1 MPVEPHHDEAAL
13 PERIRAHLEQAA
25 DMFAQ
30 RFDRPPTL
38 ASCAPGRVNLI
49 GEHTDYNQG
58 FVLPVA
64 IDRQTVIMADVA
76 RGRSSRLVASDLND
90 EMETDLTRPLQTRRG
105 KPGNYLLGV
114 VDQFQ
119 RTGLTPP
126 NLDVLVTSTVPIGAG
141 LSSSAA
147 VEVAFTIMLARLL
160 HSPLSPL
167 ELAKLCQRAEHAF
180 PGTPC
185 GIMDMY
191 VSAAAR
197 EHHALLIDCR
207 SDSVQNVPADFASLG
222 ASLLVVNT
230 GVKHDL
236 ASSAYAQRRATCAAV
251 AKALGQPSLRHATIE
266 SLNVH
271 GLTDDQRRKALHVIA
286 ENTRTVIAA
295 EALALGNL
303 ARFGELMFHSHASLR
318 DLFEVSCAELDVIV
332 NAAQAMHDGG
342 HGVFGARMTGAGFG
356 GCAIVLCEQDRAA
369 RVIAELTSAFETRFG
384 RATARVF
391 TTAAAGGARAMA
403 WPCRAAS
410 GLR

>member
-1 MPVEPHHDEAAL
+1 MPVESRHDEAAV

-25 DMFAQ
+25 LMFEQ
-30 RFDRPPTL
+30 RFGRVPTL

-64 IDRQTVIMADVA
+64 IERQTSIVADIA
-76 RGRSSRLVASDLND
+76 RGRASTFVAADLND
-90 EMETDLTRPLQTRRG
+90 EMEADLSSPLQPCRG
-105 KPGNYLLGV
+105 VPGNYLLGMA
-114 VDQFQ
+114 DQFQ

-126 NLDVLVTSTVPIGAG
+126 NLDVLVTSSVPIGAG

-147 VEVAFTIMLARLL
+147 VEVAFAIMLARLL
-160 HSPLSPL
+160 HTPLTPL
-167 ELAKLCQRAEHAF
+167 ELARLCQRAEHAF

-207 SDSVQNVPADFASLG
+207 SDSVQFVPADFASLG
-222 ASLLVVNT
+222 ASLLIVDT
-230 GVKHDL
+230 GIKHDL
-236 ASSAYAQRRATCAAV
+236 ASSAYTHRRETCEMV
-251 AKALGQPSLRHATIE
+251 AKTLGQQSLRHASVE

-271 GLTDDQRRKALHVIA
+271 GLSDDQRRKALHVIA
-286 ENTRTVIAA
+286 ENTRTVLAA

-318 DLFEVSCAELDVIV
+318 DLFEVSCDELDVIV
-332 NAAQAMHDGG
+332 NASQAMHNRGR
-342 HGVFGARMTGAGFG
+342 GVFGARMTGGGFG
-356 GCAIVLCEQDRAA
+356 GCAIVLCEQDREA
-369 RVIAELTSAFETRFG
+369 RVIAELTRAFEARFG
-384 RATARVF
+384 HVPARVF
-391 TTAAAGGARAMA
+391 ATAAAGGARAMA
-403 WPCRAAS
+403 WPA
-410 GLR
+410 